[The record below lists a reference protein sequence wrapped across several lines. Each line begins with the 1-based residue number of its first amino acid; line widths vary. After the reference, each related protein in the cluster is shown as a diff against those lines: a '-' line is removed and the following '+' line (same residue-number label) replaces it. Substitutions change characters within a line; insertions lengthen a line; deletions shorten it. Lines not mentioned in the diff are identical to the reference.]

1 MGGRVTDIK
10 TQARNSRR
18 VNVYLDGQY
27 GFSLGLGV
35 AASVGRGDNLSDEE
49 VERLQARDAEETAY
63 DKCLNY
69 LAYRPRSISEVRHYL
84 REKRVAAEV
93 CDSVTDRLERVG
105 LLDDRAFARYW
116 VENRETFRPRGR
128 RLLRQELRGKGIDE
142 ELVVEVLSDVDE
154 ESSAF
159 RAAWSKAPRYA
170 GLDDEGF
177 SAKMSSFLRRRGFDY
192 EVVRET
198 VSRVLLQRGDEGTA
212 DG

>member
-1 MGGRVTDIK
+1 MGGQVTDIK
-10 TQARNSRR
+10 MQARNSRR

-27 GFSLGLGV
+27 GFSLALDV

-49 VERLQARDAEETAY
+49 IEKLQARDSEETAY
-63 DKCLNY
+63 DKCLKY
-69 LAYRPRSISEVRHYL
+69 LAYRPRSTSEVRRYL
-84 REKRVAAEV
+84 REKGVSAEV
-93 CDSVTDRLERVG
+93 CELVAGRLERVG

-128 RLLRQELRGKGIDE
+128 RLLRQELRAKGIDE
-142 ELVVEVLSDVDE
+142 ELVVEVLSGVDE

-159 RAAWSKAPRYA
+159 RAASSKATRYA

-177 SAKMSSFLRRRGFDY
+177 SAKMSGFLRRRGFDY

-198 VSRVLLQRGDEGTA
+198 VSRVLLQRGEEGAA